1 MTNEKIKQ
9 LMIEVIGVDI
19 FPPCIN
25 DGVEW
30 FNDDMMQTFAERIV
44 AECIAAVDTGDVNVD
59 NQVTDQINTWFG
71 IGITPPTP

>member
-9 LMIEVIGVDI
+9 LMTEIVGIEH
-19 FPPCIN
+19 FPPCFE

-30 FNDDMMQTFAERIV
+30 FNDDIMQAFAERIV

-71 IGITPPTP
+71 ITAP

>member
-9 LMIEVIGVDI
+9 LMIEIIGVDTL
-19 FPPCIN
+19 PPIVSE
-25 DGVEW
+25 GVEV
-30 FNDDMMQTFAERIV
+30 FNDTIMETLAERIV

-71 IGITPPTP
+71 ITAP

>member
-9 LMIEVIGVDI
+9 LMIEIVGVDI
-19 FPPCIN
+19 FPPCIDN
-25 DGVEW
+25 GVEW
-30 FNDDMMQTFAERIV
+30 FNDDIMQTLGERIV

-59 NQVTDQINTWFG
+59 SQVADQINTWFS